1 MLTLG
6 FRPGPG
12 KALEKTIIIDGVVD
26 GGEDGGTVEVAGGYD
41 ESCDGVE
48 GGSGCER

>member
-6 FRPGPG
+6 FLPGKG
-12 KALEKTIIIDGVVD
+12 KALEETIINDGVVD

-41 ESCDGVE
+41 DKVVME
-48 GGSGCER
+48 

>member
-6 FRPGPG
+6 FLPGPG
-12 KALEKTIIIDGVVD
+12 KALEKTIIND

-41 ESCDGVE
+41 DKVVME
-48 GGSGCER
+48 

>member
-6 FRPGPG
+6 FLPGPG

-41 ESCDGVE
+41 DKVVME
-48 GGSGCER
+48 

>member
-12 KALEKTIIIDGVVD
+12 KAFENIINDGVVD

-41 ESCDGVE
+41 DKVVME
-48 GGSGCER
+48 